1 MTALPHP
8 LKPPAPA
15 AGTAP
20 PAAGQPRSG
29 SAQAAPDDLRALPAP
44 PTARA
49 AGSAFGDDFGHHADS
64 GAASGENAPT
74 ARHGRNL
81 SALALVY
88 LRHADPARAMVLG
101 LAAMAMGDLR
111 AQTVLLVAE
120 SLLRAGDPRQ
130 ALAVLARFDDPT
142 HGLDAEPRPE
152 QIAARHYLDARIHDR
167 LGDTPRARAAL
178 DRALSLAP
186 AQPGPDNAETAPETP
201 GAGTG
206 GDRS

>member
-1 MTALPHP
+1 MTDVTALSHP
-8 LKPPAPA
+8 LKPPAPQ
-15 AGTAP
+15 AGTA
-20 PAAGQPRSG
+20 
-29 SAQAAPDDLRALPAP
+29 QAASDDLRALPAP
-44 PTARA
+44 PPARA
-49 AGSAFGDDFGHHADS
+49 AGTAFDDDFGHHADH
-64 GAASGENAPT
+64 GAASGEKPQT

-130 ALAVLARFDDPT
+130 ALAVLTRFNDPT
-142 HGLDAEPRPE
+142 HGLDGDPRPE

-167 LGDTPRARAAL
+167 LGDMPRARAAL

-186 AQPGPDNAETAPETP
+186 AQPGPDRAATEPVTP
-201 GAGTG
+201 GTGTG